1 MNKLH
6 IGTCSWKYESWKGII
21 YPEFGEI
28 NYLEEYSRHYKTV
41 EVDQWFWSLFDIV
54 RLPKKKTV
62 EEYKASVP
70 EDFKFIIKVPNSI
83 TLTHYY
89 SKNRNEPLRK
99 NPYFLNVNLL
109 EEFLQILKPIR
120 NQTAFLIFQ
129 FEYLNKEKMP
139 SLSQLQRLL
148 HQFFI
153 SLPPDLPPMS
163 IEIRN
168 PFYLNNSYFKFLRDL
183 NLSHVFL
190 QGYFVPP
197 IVDIYNKY
205 KEYIK
210 GQTIIRLHGPDRSGI
225 ENISGE
231 NWSKIYI
238 NRDEELTDIIKMI
251 KELQSREV
259 DVYLNVN
266 NHYEG
271 SAPLTIEKIN
281 KLLS

>member
-6 IGTCSWKYESWKGII
+6 IGTCSWKYESWKGLI

-28 NYLEEYSRHYKTV
+28 NYLEEYSGHYKTV
-41 EVDQWFWSLFDIV
+41 EVDQWFWSLFEIV
-54 RLPKKKTV
+54 KLPEKKTV

-89 SKNRNEPLRK
+89 IKNRNEPLRR

-109 EEFLQILKPIR
+109 EEFVQIIKPII
-120 NQTAFLIFQ
+120 NQTAYLIFQ

-168 PFYLNNSYFKFLRDL
+168 PFYLNSSFFKFLRDL
-183 NLSHVFL
+183 NLSYVFL
-190 QGYFVPP
+190 QGYFMPP
-197 IVDIYNKY
+197 IVEIYNKY

-210 GQTIIRLHGPDRSGI
+210 GQTIIRLHGPDRSEI

-231 NWSKIYI
+231 NWSKVYI
-238 NRDEELTDIIKMI
+238 NRDEELKDIIEMI

-259 DVYLNVN
+259 DVYLNIN

-281 KLLS
+281 KLLN

>member
-6 IGTCSWKYESWKGII
+6 IGTCSWKYESWKGLI

-28 NYLEEYSRHYKTV
+28 NYLEEYSGHYKTV
-41 EVDQWFWSLFDIV
+41 EVDQWFWSLFEIV
-54 RLPKKKTV
+54 KLPEKKTV

-89 SKNRNEPLRK
+89 IKNRNEPLRR

-109 EEFLQILKPIR
+109 EEFVQIIKPII
-120 NQTAFLIFQ
+120 NQTAYLIFQ

-168 PFYLNNSYFKFLRDL
+168 PFYLNSSFFKFLRDL
-183 NLSHVFL
+183 NLSYVFL
-190 QGYFVPP
+190 QGYFMPP
-197 IVDIYNKY
+197 IVEIYNKY

-210 GQTIIRLHGPDRSGI
+210 GQTIIRLHGPDRSEI

-238 NRDEELTDIIKMI
+238 NRDEELKDIIEMI

-259 DVYLNVN
+259 DVYLNIN

-281 KLLS
+281 KLLN